1 MIGTPAYMSPEQV
14 AGKPLDRRTDIWSFG
29 CVLFEMLT
37 GSKAFAG
44 DSVGSLF
51 AAIATENPQLDLVA
65 DAPPPVRQLIE
76 RCLRKDPR
84 TRLRDIGDARI
95 ELEEI
100 IAGRA
105 ETEPEGEP
113 ARRRPVLTGLALL
126 VGGLVGALAMS
137 QPTAKSEPTPEP
149 IAQYSIPLFP
159 PPSTL
164 HLDGPTGAASPL
176 AIARDGRQVV
186 FSAIDASGERLLYLR
201 RAGDARPTKIQNTAG
216 AEAPFFSFDGSQV
229 GFYVSGGAKL
239 RCVTLAD
246 SSVKDLFESIVIR
259 GSSWAA
265 DGSIVFADTDLGIRR
280 LTMVDGKPHVEEITT
295 VSAEEHHHR
304 WPQILP
310 DGEHVLFSVLLRNRS
325 VEPRI
330 VSLRTKKVVRIDLQ
344 GSLVRYLDGGYLVY
358 TKADHIWAVRFDLAA
373 QEKVGDPVRVLSG
386 IYVPQLGNPHV
397 ALNADGV
404 LVYEPFRPPSPGRT
418 LVWVERDG
426 SKQVIASDRNYEFP
440 RLSPD
445 GSQLVFADHGKTNS
459 HSICRINLLRKPY
472 KSQQITTDGN
482 YIEPTWSPKGDAII
496 FSEFR
501 ELNLWIMRLGGVEK
515 RLLDRVGWQYPC
527 QWREGVLLFEESTS
541 RAGDLVE
548 VRLDN
553 LSPSEPRVLLATI
566 DDERGVQVSPDG
578 RWMAYVSDRTA
589 RPEVY
594 LRSYP
599 EVGEPELVSADGGTE
614 PLWSRDGSELF
625 YRKGNVLFAVPIE
638 DGRIGDPKPLFQGPY
653 VEGFHARPNY
663 DVSNDGKRFVMV
675 DGGAGLTQRRLKIHL
690 NLTREIEEKLR
701 K

>member
-1 MIGTPAYMSPEQV
+1 AHYEITGKLGEGAMGEVYRATDSRLKRDVAIKLLSSRLAADPELVARLRREAEVLASLNHTHIGQIYGLEPAGDSIALVLELVEGETLADRLKKGALPPDRALRVAHQIAAALETAHESGIIHRDLKPANVKRTPEGDVKVLDFGLAKGIRLHDDATALTADGQVIGPPAYMSPEQV

-29 CVLFEMLT
+29 CVIFEMLT

-176 AIARDGRQVV
+176 AISRDGRQVV

-373 QEKVGDPVRVLSG
+373 QEKVGDPVRILSG

-445 GSQLVFADHGKTNS
+445 ESQLVFADHGKTNS

-501 ELNLWIMRLGGVEK
+501 ELNLWIMNLGGV
-515 RLLDRVGWQYPC
+515 
-527 QWREGVLLFEESTS
+527 
-541 RAGDLVE
+541 
-548 VRLDN
+548 
-553 LSPSEPRVLLATI
+553 
-566 DDERGVQVSPDG
+566 
-578 RWMAYVSDRTA
+578 
-589 RPEVY
+589 
-594 LRSYP
+594 
-599 EVGEPELVSADGGTE
+599 
-614 PLWSRDGSELF
+614 
-625 YRKGNVLFAVPIE
+625 
-638 DGRIGDPKPLFQGPY
+638 
-653 VEGFHARPNY
+653 
-663 DVSNDGKRFVMV
+663 
-675 DGGAGLTQRRLKIHL
+675 
-690 NLTREIEEKLR
+690 
-701 K
+701 